1 MANRSYIYGLKGD
14 KHSSIGEYPYE
25 IPYAFR
31 ILAAYDNEVVD
42 SHLFD
47 KFIGIRAGFQKGK
60 EALYRLLDLLTATGE
75 MKDHAEFVSAVK
87 KTKDFLDAIDAE
99 HILLENG
106 EIYALY
112 TKDGNY
118 LDGEGLEKANQYAC
132 RDYQWIGEDLQN
144 LETYRLDPKKLFGTD
159 DETLKDLYGW
169 LIGLRD
175 KWQEELGLDAW
186 SNILYFQFK
195 AGDSPA

>member
-14 KHSSIGEYPYE
+14 KHSSIGEFPYH

-31 ILAAYDNEVVD
+31 ILAAYENTVVD

-47 KFIGIRAGFQKGK
+47 KFIGIQADFQKGK
-60 EALYRLLDLLTATGE
+60 EALYRLLDLLTATE
-75 MKDHAEFVSAVK
+75 QMKDHAEFVSAVK

-132 RDYQWIGEDLQN
+132 KDYQWIGEDLQN
-144 LETYRLDPKKLFGTD
+144 LETYRLDPKNLFVTE

-169 LIGLRD
+169 LIGLKD
-175 KWQEELGLDAW
+175 TWQEELGLDAW